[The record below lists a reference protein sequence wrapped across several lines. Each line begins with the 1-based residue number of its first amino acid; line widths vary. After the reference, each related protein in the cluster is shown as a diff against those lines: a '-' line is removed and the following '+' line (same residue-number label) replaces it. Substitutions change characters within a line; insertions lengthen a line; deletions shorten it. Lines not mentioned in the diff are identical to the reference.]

1 MDNEA
6 TRIGGAGGGQLAA
19 GSVLAHSYEIVR
31 FIRAGGM
38 GEVYE
43 ARHLVDASR
52 LAVKFIRPDLVGD
65 ERIRAMF
72 VREAGILR
80 RIRDDAVVGYEGL
93 LQDEQGRSFLLMTY
107 VDGPSLAERA
117 QSRPLSTD
125 EAMRLLHRLAR
136 GLAAAHAEGTFHRDL
151 SPDNILL
158 PSGDLDRAVIIDF
171 GIAKLA
177 EPQAGTLLGGDIA
190 GKASYMSP
198 EQLGVIRQPVDARS
212 DIYSLALTVAAAVRG
227 RSLNAGG
234 SWAEVVEARRQVPDL
249 EGIGE
254 PLRGRLAHM
263 LQPDPADRPQSM
275 AELLQSKERAGA
287 AAPRAAAGRGA
298 APSKPAAGARSK
310 PMPTGRRAPRNL
322 VPIAGGVAALVLIAG
337 LGYLFLGPREDLAEL
352 PSQAEPPVL
361 PSETEAPDA
370 PATAPAVD
378 VAALQSAANQALA
391 AVPCAELSARV
402 GDDRRTA
409 VSGVASM
416 PGDLTRI
423 ARALEGVDGLGAID
437 TGAILM
443 EPRPVCSAAAAVDA
457 AARAG
462 GVGVRTNRADG
473 VFRDGD
479 YLVVHTTVPPGPP
492 LHVYVDYVDP
502 GGDVVHLRP
511 NPAVP
516 DAIVDGGSEIQLGVE
531 AADAQAG
538 VRTYQLG
545 EPYGRAV
552 IIVLASAAPLFST
565 MRQEVEPAT
574 AYLPALEQSLAAQG
588 GEVQGGW
595 QYLEIVAG
603 E

>member
-6 TRIGGAGGGQLAA
+6 TRIGGVGGGQLALGA
-19 GSVLAHSYEIVR
+19 VLAHTYEIVR

-43 ARHLVDASR
+43 ARHLVDGSR

-65 ERIRAMF
+65 DRIRAMF

-80 RIRDDAVVGYEGL
+80 RIRDEAVVGYEGL
-93 LQDEQGRSFLLMTY
+93 LQDEQGRGFLVMTY

-117 QSRPLSTD
+117 QARPLGTD
-125 EAMRLLHRLAR
+125 EAMRLLDRLAR
-136 GLAAAHAEGTFHRDL
+136 GLAAVHAEGTFHRDL

-177 EPQAGTLLGGDIA
+177 EPQAGTLVGGDIA

-198 EQLGVIRQPVDARS
+198 EQLGVIRQDVDARS
-212 DIYSLALTVAAAVRG
+212 DIYSLALTIAAAVRG

-275 AELLQSKERAGA
+275 AEVLRTREPGGSGAVRSPAASARGASARGPGGRFKAVAGQGG
-287 AAPRAAAGRGA
+287 PLKPLPIAAGL
-298 APSKPAAGARSK
+298 AGLLLL
-310 PMPTGRRAPRNL
+310 G
-322 VPIAGGVAALVLIAG
+322 G
-337 LGYLFLGPREDLAEL
+337 LGYLFFGPRVDLEDL
-352 PSQAEPPVL
+352 PSAVDTAAPPA
-361 PSETEAPDA
+361 ETEAEPAA
-370 PATAPAVD
+370 PAAVPTID
-378 VAALQSAANQALA
+378 VAALESAANQALA
-391 AVPCAELSARV
+391 ALPCSELSARV
-402 GDDRRTA
+402 GDDARA
-409 VSGVASM
+409 SVSGIVSLPSDLARVAQ
-416 PGDLTRI
+416 
-423 ARALEGVDGLGAID
+423 ALQTVDGLAGVD
-437 TGAILM
+437 TGAVLT
-443 EPRPVCSAAAAVDA
+443 ETRPVCSAAALVDA
-457 AARAG
+457 ATRAG
-462 GVGVRTNRADG
+462 GIALTTNRPDG

-492 LHVYVDYVDP
+492 LYVYVDYVDP

-511 NPAVP
+511 NPALP
-516 DAIVDGGSEIQLGVE
+516 DAMADGGSEIRLGVE
-531 AADAQAG
+531 AADVQTGA
-538 VRTYQLG
+538 RYYQLG
-545 EPYGRAV
+545 APYGRAV
-552 IIVLASAAPLFST
+552 VLALASAAPLFST
-565 MRQEVEPAT
+565 LRAEVEPAA
-574 AYLPALEQSLAAQG
+574 AYLAALEQALAAQA

-595 QYLEIVAG
+595 QYMEIVAG

>member
-6 TRIGGAGGGQLAA
+6 TRIGGAGGGQLVA

-52 LAVKFIRPDLVGD
+52 LAVKLIRPDLVGD

-117 QSRPLSTD
+117 QSRPLSTE

-212 DIYSLALTVAAAVRG
+212 DIYSLALTIAAAVRG

-275 AELLQSKERAGA
+275 TELLQARE
-287 AAPRAAAGRGA
+287 RAAAGAPLAAAARGA
-298 APSKPAAGARSK
+298 APSTSGAGARSK
-310 PMPTGRRAPRNL
+310 PPGRRGAPAKL
-322 VPIAGGVAALVLIAG
+322 VPIGVGIAAVVLVAG
-337 LGYLFLGPREDLAEL
+337 LGYLFFGPREDLDDL
-352 PSQAEPPVL
+352 PIQAEPPVL
-361 PSETEAPDA
+361 PSETEAPEA
-370 PATAPAVD
+370 PAPAID
-378 VAALQSAANQALA
+378 VAALLGAANQALA
-391 AVPCAELSARV
+391 AVPCGELSARV
-402 GDDRRTA
+402 GDDRRAA

-416 PGDLTRI
+416 PSDLTRI
-423 ARALEGVDGLGAID
+423 ARALEAVDGLGAID

-443 EPRPVCSAAAAVDA
+443 EPRPVCSAAALVDA

-462 GVGVRTNRADG
+462 GVGVRTNHGDG

-479 YLVVHTTVPPGPP
+479 YLVVHTTLPPGPP

-511 NPAVP
+511 NPTVP
-516 DAIVDGGSEIQLGVE
+516 ETMVDGGSEIQLGVE

-538 VRTYQLG
+538 ARYYQLG

-565 MRQEVEPAT
+565 VRQEVEPAT
-574 AYLPALEQSLAAQG
+574 TYLPALEQALAAQG
-588 GEVQGGW
+588 GEAQGGW